1 MLQLK
6 IFLSPIETII
16 DRAGVWFLRS
26 GIQEAEGGV
35 ARYYRSDLQKN
46 ARVSTEITGYTVSFL
61 VDLHARTGR
70 KQVLDSALAGARFLE
85 SKMWNAAWS
94 VFPFEYSSNGDQPE
108 PLAFFFD
115 SGIIARGLLAAWKAS
130 GAREFRDTALAC
142 GRGMLERFGGASASH
157 PRLRLPELCAVPYE
171 SRWSAEPG
179 CYQLKSAMAWRDL
192 FEESGDPAFRTA
204 YEEALAAALENSAGF
219 LPGERDPERVMD
231 RLHAFLYFLEGLL
244 PAADRPECARALAAG
259 VERVAQYVREIEP
272 IFARSDVYAQ
282 LLRARLFAAQTGA
295 LPLDA
300 EAAAREAGI
309 AAAFQLESDDP
320 RIDGGFAFGRKRGTM
335 LPYVNPV
342 STAFCAQALAEWSAF
357 QAGRPALDRRAL
369 V

>member
-1 MLQLK
+1 MS

-16 DRAGVWFLRS
+16 DRAGAWFLRS
-26 GIQEAEGGV
+26 GIQQADGGV
-35 ARYYRSDLQKN
+35 ARYYRSDLEKN
-46 ARVSTEITGYTVSFL
+46 ARVSTEITGYAVSFL
-61 VDLHARTGR
+61 ADLHARAGGEQYLR
-70 KQVLDSALAGARFLE
+70 AALAAARFLE
-85 SKMWNAAWS
+85 SKMWDAALG
-94 VFPFEYSSNGDQPE
+94 VFPFEYSSNGNQPE

-115 SGIIARGLLAAWKAS
+115 SGIIARGLLAAWKAT
-130 GAREFRDTALAC
+130 GAREFRDTAIEC
-142 GRGMLERFGGASASH
+142 GRGMLTRFGAAARSH
-157 PRLRLPELCAVPYE
+157 PRLRLPELRALPYE
-171 SRWSAEPG
+171 PRWSAEPG

-192 FEESGDPAFRTA
+192 FEETGDDAFRAA

-231 RLHAFLYFLEGLL
+231 RLHAFLYFLEGLM
-244 PAADRPECARALAAG
+244 PSADRRECARAVAAG

-282 LLRARLFAAQTGA
+282 LLRARLFAAQIGA
-295 LPLDA
+295 LALDA
-300 EAAAREAGI
+300 AEATREAQA
-309 AAAFQLESDDP
+309 AAAFQVQSDDP
-320 RIDGGFAFGRKRGTM
+320 RMDGGFAFGRKRGVT

-342 STAFCAQALAEWSAF
+342 STAFCAQALAEWSAY